1 MSTRA
6 PVMFIGHGS
15 PMFAIEPGKPGELLR
30 EFSAHFADIEAVL
43 IISPH
48 WMTRGLEITAA
59 DSLETIHDF
68 GGFPRE
74 LYQLQYDAP
83 GAGSTA
89 ETVQTVLA
97 EGGFTATLN
106 HSRGRDHGA
115 WVPMIHLL
123 PEQKLPVLQLSL
135 DANMDPD
142 ELVRLGESL
151 INLREQGIAVIAS
164 GGLTHNLYEIQPLNA
179 KPVAYVERFT
189 CWVREQVEIRDVQA
203 LSAPHLLSDDFA
215 RAHPT
220 AEHYLPLLIAMGASD
235 ESDQLSVL
243 AGGIQHG
250 VISMESYGWVCSS
263 GL

>member
-15 PMFAIEPGKPGELLR
+15 PMFAIEPGKPGKLLY
-30 EFSAHFADIEAVL
+30 EFSGHFADATAVL

-74 LYQLQYDAP
+74 LYQLQY
-83 GAGSTA
+83 GASGSGA
-89 ETVQTVLA
+89 VAQTVQTVLA
-97 EGGFTATLN
+97 EGGFESVLN

-123 PEQKLPVLQLSL
+123 PDEKRLVLQLSL
-135 DANMDPD
+135 DANLDTD
-142 ELVRLGESL
+142 ELVRLGETL
-151 INLREQGIAVIAS
+151 KGLREQGIAVIAS
-164 GGLTHNLYEIQPLNA
+164 GSLTHNLYEIQPLEA
-179 KPVAYVERFT
+179 EPAEYVERFT
-189 CWVREQVEIRDVQA
+189 CWVREQVEARDVQA

-235 ESDQLSVL
+235 ESDRLSVL
-243 AGGIQHG
+243 DGGIQHG
-250 VISMESYGWVCSS
+250 VISMESYGWA
-263 GL
+263 

>member
-15 PMFAIEPGKPGELLR
+15 PMFTIEPGKPGELLR
-30 EFSAHFADIEAVL
+30 KFSAHFTDVEAVL

-59 DSLETIHDF
+59 EALETIHDF

-74 LYQLQYDAP
+74 LYELQYGAP
-83 GAGSTA
+83 GAGSVA
-89 ETVQTVLA
+89 QTIQAVLV
-97 EGGFTATLN
+97 ESGFKAALN

-123 PEQKLPVLQLSL
+123 PDEKLPVLQLSL
-135 DANMDPD
+135 DANLDTA
-142 ELVRLGESL
+142 ELFRLGETL
-151 INLREQGIAVIAS
+151 KALREKGIAVIAS
-164 GGLTHNLYEIQPLNA
+164 GSLTHNLYEIQHLGA
-179 KPVAYVERFT
+179 KPADYVERFT
-189 CWVREQVEIRDVQA
+189 RWVREQVEAREVQA
-203 LSAPHLLSDDFA
+203 LSAPHLLNDDFK

-235 ESDQLSVL
+235 ESDRLSVL
-243 AGGIQHG
+243 DGGVQHG
-250 VISMESYGWVCSS
+250 VISMESYGWV
-263 GL
+263 

>member
-15 PMFAIEPGKPGELLR
+15 PMFAVEPGKPGELMR
-30 EFSAHFADIEAVL
+30 EFSAHFVDVEAVL

-59 DSLETIHDF
+59 DSLEIIHDF

-83 GAGSTA
+83 GSGSVA
-89 ETVQTVLA
+89 ETVQSVLV
-97 EGGFTATLN
+97 ECGFDASLN

-123 PEQKLPVLQLSL
+123 PDEKLPVLQLSL

-142 ELVRLGESL
+142 ELVRLGETL
-151 INLREQGIAVIAS
+151 KGLREQGIAVIAS
-164 GGLTHNLYEIQPLNA
+164 GSLTHNLYEIQHLEA
-179 KPVAYVERFT
+179 KPADYVGRFT
-189 CWVREQVEIRDVQA
+189 RWVREQVEAREVQA

-215 RAHPT
+215 RAHPS
-220 AEHYLPLLIAMGASD
+220 AEHYLPLLIAMGATD
-235 ESDQLSVL
+235 ESDRLSVL
-243 AGGIQHG
+243 DGGVQHG
-250 VISMESYGWVCSS
+250 VISMESYGWV
-263 GL
+263 

>member
-30 EFSAHFADIEAVL
+30 EFSAHLKDVKAVL

-48 WMTRGLEITAA
+48 WMTRGMEITAA
-59 DSLETIHDF
+59 ESLETIHDF

-74 LYQLQYDAP
+74 LYQLQYAAP
-83 GAGSTA
+83 GSDSVAQA
-89 ETVQTVLA
+89 VQAVLA

-115 WVPMIHLL
+115 WVPMMHLL
-123 PEQKLPVLQLSL
+123 PDEKLPVLQLSL

-142 ELVRLGESL
+142 ELVRLGETL
-151 INLREQGIAVIAS
+151 NGLREQGIAVIAS
-164 GGLTHNLYEIQPLNA
+164 GSLTHNLYEIQRLDA
-179 KPVAYVERFT
+179 KPAGYVERFT
-189 CWVREQVEIRDVQA
+189 RWVREQVEVRDVQA

-220 AEHYLPLLIAMGASD
+220 AEHYLPLLIAMGATD
-235 ESDQLSVL
+235 GADRLSVL
-243 AGGIQHG
+243 DGRVQHG
-250 VISMESYGWVCSS
+250 VISMESYGWV
-263 GL
+263 